1 MESRYVSRPRYEV
14 DDTMAFKQ
22 IRAFLV
28 RYSPRSS
35 QFRHVEITP
44 RTAPAPE
51 PDNLRRSPSIGKGSA
66 SQWSDDDDSWD
77 GEPPRPHLR
86 HFDENHQGQHET
98 SSANRVHKNT
108 HYPPKPPTRRDTI
121 LENARFRV
129 ANHELAEHLDRLEQD
144 LARKQATLAE
154 LETELELLWDTAN
167 EHQRQPSQLRDENAV
182 LTAQVEA
189 LRTSKWRPLR
199 QLRASLLET
208 DTRARLAGSQVMT
221 IKEVL
226 SDAVKE
232 RRELRE
238 EAYELWDAILHTG
251 EQQGA
256 LDRADRAMNRLS
268 IRFDFED
275 GYR

>member
-1 MESRYVSRPRYEV
+1 MEMGYVWSPRYGV
-14 DDTMAFKQ
+14 DNTMAFKQ

-28 RYSPRSS
+28 RYSPQSSKVRITARS
-35 QFRHVEITP
+35 
-44 RTAPAPE
+44 APSPE
-51 PDNLRRSPSIGKGSA
+51 PGSLRRSSSIGKSSA

-77 GEPPRPHLR
+77 GEPPRVHLR
-86 HFDENHQGQHET
+86 HLDENHQGQHET
-98 SSANRVHKNT
+98 SSANRVHKNIHT
-108 HYPPKPPTRRDTI
+108 PTKPPTRRDTI
-121 LENARFRV
+121 LENARLRV
-129 ANHELAEHLDRLEQD
+129 ANHRLAEHLEKLEQD

-154 LETELELLWDTAN
+154 LENELELLWDTAN
-167 EHQRQPSQLRDENAV
+167 EHQRQRWKLRDENAA

-189 LRTSKWRPLR
+189 LSTSKWRPLR
-199 QLRASLLET
+199 QLRERLLEV
-208 DTRARLAGSQVMT
+208 DSRARLAESQVLTM
-221 IKEVL
+221 KEL
-226 SDAVKE
+226 LATAVKE

-251 EQQGA
+251 EQQGV